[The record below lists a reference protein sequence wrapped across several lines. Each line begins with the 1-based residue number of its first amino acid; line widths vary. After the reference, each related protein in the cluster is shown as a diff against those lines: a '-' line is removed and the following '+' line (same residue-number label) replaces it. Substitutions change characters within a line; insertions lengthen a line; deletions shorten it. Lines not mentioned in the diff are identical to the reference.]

1 MNRCCSV
8 GAIAAQTT
16 FGCMNQVV
24 QPLEPESWGDMEL
37 DDTVIALKSKLD
49 IKKKKK
55 QNGNLLFSGGSLN
68 SSCLPFPTYIIS
80 SVYIIATLDY

>member
-24 QPLEPESWGDMEL
+24 QPLEPEPWGDMGL
-37 DDTVIALKSKLD
+37 DNIVIALKSKLD
-49 IKKKKK
+49 IKKKKAK
-55 QNGNLLFSGGSLN
+55 WKF
-68 SSCLPFPTYIIS
+68 TI
-80 SVYIIATLDY
+80 